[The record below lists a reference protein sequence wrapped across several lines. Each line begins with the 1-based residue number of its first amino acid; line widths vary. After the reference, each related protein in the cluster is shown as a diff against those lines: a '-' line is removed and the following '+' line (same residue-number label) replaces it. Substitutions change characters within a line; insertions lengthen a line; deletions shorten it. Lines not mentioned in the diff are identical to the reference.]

1 MKQSRSRAET
11 QTSSA
16 RSVGRPRSERSET
29 AILHAAMDILIE
41 RGYRGFTIDEVVTR
55 ASVSKATIY
64 RRWPSKELLAVAAV
78 AGFPELHAVDTGSLE
93 EDLFAIVS
101 EFADVLQNTAL
112 GAVWPSL
119 VGERSRNAELKAAL
133 DEMTEYRRTPTRQAF
148 ERAIERGELPEDL
161 DLALAIDMVM
171 GPILLRLL
179 FQNADTSPAALR
191 RIIVAVLPALG
202 FNSPKKKPAARR
214 RQTPKAP
221 A

>member
-1 MKQSRSRAET
+1 M
-11 QTSSA
+11 

-29 AILHAAMDILIE
+29 AILNAAMEILIE

-93 EDLFAIVS
+93 EDLYTIVA
-101 EFADVLQNTAL
+101 EFADVVQNTAL

-133 DEMTEYRRTPTRQAF
+133 DEMTEYRRTPTRLAF
-148 ERAIERGELPEDL
+148 QRAIERGELPEDL
-161 DLALAIDMVM
+161 DLALATDMIM
-171 GPILLRLL
+171 GPVVLRLL
-179 FQNADTSPAALR
+179 FQSADTSPAALR
-191 RIIVAVLPALG
+191 QIITTVLPALG
-202 FNSPKKKPAARR
+202 FKPRKKPAARR
-214 RQTPKAP
+214 RQTPRAS

>member
-1 MKQSRSRAET
+1 MKQSRGPAKTEASPV
-11 QTSSA
+11 

-29 AILHAAMDILIE
+29 AILNAAMDILIE

-78 AGFPELHAVDTGSLE
+78 AGFPELHSVDTGSLE
-93 EDLFAIVS
+93 EDLYTIVS
-101 EFADVLQNTAL
+101 EFADVVQNTAL

-133 DEMTEYRRTPTRQAF
+133 DEMTEYRRTPTRRAF

-171 GPILLRLL
+171 GPVLLRLL
-179 FQNADTSPAALR
+179 FQSADTSPAALR
-191 RIIVAVLPALG
+191 MIIATVLRALG
-202 FNSPKKKPAARR
+202 FKPARKPSVRR
-214 RQTPKAP
+214 RQTREAS

>member
-1 MKQSRSRAET
+1 MKQSRVPAKNE
-11 QTSSA
+11 A
-16 RSVGRPRSERSET
+16 PPVRSVGRPRSERSET
-29 AILHAAMDILIE
+29 AILNAAMDILIE

-78 AGFPELHAVDTGSLE
+78 AGFPELHGVNTGSLE
-93 EDLFAIVS
+93 EDLYAIVS
-101 EFADVLQNTAL
+101 EFADVVQNTAL

-119 VGERSRNAELKAAL
+119 VGERGRNPELKAAL

-148 ERAIERGELPEDL
+148 ERAIERGELPADL

-171 GPILLRLL
+171 GPVLLRLL
-179 FQNADTSPAALR
+179 FQSADTSPAALR
-191 RIIVAVLPALG
+191 SIIVAVLPALG
-202 FNSPKKKPAARR
+202 FKPAKKPATRR
-214 RQTPKAP
+214 RQTQKAS